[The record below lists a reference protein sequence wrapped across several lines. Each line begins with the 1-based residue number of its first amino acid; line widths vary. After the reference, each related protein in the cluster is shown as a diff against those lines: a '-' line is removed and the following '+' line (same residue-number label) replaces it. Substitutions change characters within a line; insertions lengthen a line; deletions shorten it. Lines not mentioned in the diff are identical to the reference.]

1 MDFERKKDI
10 ELLNEISNPFE
21 REIKL
26 NNDYSLKTIKNHKF
40 EDGFI
45 IESKLKRG
53 LISLNYKNQI
63 IGLLGFNINNRH
75 LDIIAIQGINQPN
88 FKHPKNWYQLI
99 LTPFITSCLKVY
111 QNEKNLS
118 KYVSFGEIS
127 SGVLEGRIK
136 EMEGLLKNILE
147 KNNERITLREKRIE
161 HYTKEIKR
169 LKQIQILVK
178 KIRDDYFTKD
188 GKINLNK
195 LKVIDVIK
203 KREKQLKTI
212 ERYKKNREIRRNKR
226 K

>member
-1 MDFERKKDI
+1 
-10 ELLNEISNPFE
+10 
-21 REIKL
+21 
-26 NNDYSLKTIKNHKF
+26 
-40 EDGFI
+40 
-45 IESKLKRG
+45 
-53 LISLNYKNQI
+53 
-63 IGLLGFNINNRH
+63 
-75 LDIIAIQGINQPN
+75 
-88 FKHPKNWYQLI
+88 
-99 LTPFITSCLKVY
+99 
-111 QNEKNLS
+111 
-118 KYVSFGEIS
+118 
-127 SGVLEGRIK
+127 
-136 EMEGLLKNILE
+136 MEGLLKNILE
-147 KNNERITLREKRIE
+147 KNNERIALREKRIE